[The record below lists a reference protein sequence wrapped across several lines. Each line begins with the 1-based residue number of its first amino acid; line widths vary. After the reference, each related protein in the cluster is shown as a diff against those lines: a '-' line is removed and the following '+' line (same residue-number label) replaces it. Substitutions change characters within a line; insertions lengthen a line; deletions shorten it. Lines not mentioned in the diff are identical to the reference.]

1 MIQGLDG
8 RPPARSLRFASRR
21 RLRLRLAFGLVAI
34 FVLGVGRPA
43 AAADAG
49 MLTLDQALARA
60 EEASGL
66 VRRARAEREVVASR
80 DVGASLLL
88 PANPVVAGSAGPRHE
103 DDPGGRLSGTSYA
116 LRLEQTVEIAGQRGT
131 RRAEVARSIE
141 VARWREAVARAEV
154 RARVRATY
162 VGAQLA
168 EAQAQAARRRVE
180 LVQKLVDGV
189 QTRVD
194 TGAASSVDLQLARVE
209 RGRAVRERLEAELA
223 KASALAQLRV
233 LIGLGTERPV
243 VLTAEVGQP
252 APVSSLDGL
261 LVRARAQR
269 SELKAL
275 GASHDEVDAV
285 LVRLRREAVPSP
297 TLFLDLQRDL
307 PGQLYLGGGVAL
319 PLPVWRRNQGEL
331 AVARANRARLDT
343 ETEAA
348 EREIDAEVATAYH
361 GLEANQQIV
370 DTLEHEV
377 LPAAEAAVELTTQ
390 GWRAGKF
397 DLFRVIQASREASD
411 ARRNQLESLG
421 ALWQAAIAV
430 DRATGTP

>member
-1 MIQGLDG
+1 
-8 RPPARSLRFASRR
+8 
-21 RLRLRLAFGLVAI
+21 
-34 FVLGVGRPA
+34 
-43 AAADAG
+43 

-269 SELKAL
+269 SELEAR